1 MQKTMNNGASNGA
14 VVEERQPLQ
23 PAPSNVKVHFK
34 PGKVFEIELDADA
47 LTWQDLMELQEIQAK
62 EEKGEL
68 TARESMEALTA
79 LLDRLTGLDTKKL
92 PARVIGGLLAE
103 FQNLAGGLQQETK
116 N

>member
-1 MQKTMNNGASNGA
+1 MTMTMNGVEEKQPALQPVASN
-14 VVEERQPLQ
+14 VI
-23 PAPSNVKVHFK
+23 VHFK
-34 PGKVFEIELDADA
+34 QSKPFEIELDADA
-47 LTWQDLMELQEIQAK
+47 LTWEDLMTLQEIQAK

-68 TARESMEALTA
+68 TPRESMEALTT

-103 FQNLAGGLQQETK
+103 FQGLAGGLQQETK

>member
-1 MQKTMNNGASNGA
+1 MTMDGTNNGA
-14 VVEERQPLQ
+14 VVEEKQPLQ
-23 PAPSNVKVHFK
+23 PVSSNVKVHFK
-34 PGKVFEIELDADA
+34 ASKVFEIELDADA
-47 LTWQDLMELQEIQAK
+47 LTWEDLIELQEIQAK

-68 TARESMEALTA
+68 TQRESMEALTT

-103 FQNLAGGLQQETK
+103 FQSLAGGLQEETK